1 MTSKKIRQSFVRFFE
16 ERKHTFV
23 PSSPVAPLDDP
34 TLLFTNAGMNQFKD
48 VFLGT
53 ATRDYRRAVNSQKCI
68 RAGGKHNDL
77 DDVGHDTYHHTFFEM
92 LGSWSF
98 GDYFKEDAI
107 RWAWEFLTEV
117 CEIPG
122 ERLHATYFGGD
133 EADGVD
139 PDDEARQL
147 WLDVT
152 GISEDRVHPFG
163 KKDNFWEMADV
174 GPCGPC
180 TEIHVDLTPDL
191 SGGPLVN
198 ADDARVFEVW
208 NLVFIQFNRSQEGL
222 SLLPAKHVDTG
233 MGFERLVTVLQG
245 KKSNYDTDVFT
256 PLLEAIRDVTGAAP
270 YGGRV
275 PVPGQKH
282 SDDEMRD
289 ISYRVVADHLRC
301 LSFAIADGALPD
313 NKDRGSVLR
322 RILRRGYR
330 YGYQYLGMREPFL
343 HRLVPTLAEQMS
355 GAFPEIGE
363 QASRVAEVIHEE
375 EESFARTLET
385 GLKLFHGAAEQAE
398 AQDGAGATIP
408 GDVAFKLH
416 DTYGF
421 PVDLTKIL
429 ADERGLGLD
438 EAAYEERMEEAKE
451 RARRAGKSAEHDLAA
466 ALVGE
471 AAAKNPVD
479 VFETL
484 ATDDT
489 PKFSAFELETEVV
502 GWFAPNGALHQD
514 DPPPAET
521 EAGLVLEQTCFYAE
535 QGGQVGDS
543 GRITTEDGAV
553 FEVLDTQRIQDA
565 VLHIGRV
572 LRGEIRPGA
581 VVRAEVDPERRRAI
595 MSNHT
600 ATHLLNHGLRDV
612 LGEHVMQKGSLV
624 DEEKTRFDFSHSGP
638 VTGDELARIEEHVG
652 RQIGEA
658 LPVQDDIVALDAAK
672 GVNSLRAVFGEKY
685 PDEVRVVSIG
695 PKVDELL
702 GEPQRNDWHG
712 FSIELCGGTHVAS
725 TDEIAHFVVTSEEG
739 VAKGVRRVVGIS
751 GDAAR
756 GAQETARQLHLRLDR
771 LEDAT
776 PDELATGLAAV
787 EGDLSGAVV
796 PVRERA
802 AVLAR
807 TSEMREAVR
816 KHEKAQAAEQGE
828 EVRDRATDLLDTAT
842 KVGDAHVIVGEVPQA
857 PPEKLREAIDWLR
870 QKTGSAAV
878 MLFAPAD
885 GKVTLLAGLT
895 QDLVDRGLDAKSI
908 LREAGKVVG
917 GGGGGRPDLAQGGG
931 KKPEKVGEAVETVR
945 EWLVGQLG

>member
-1 MTSKKIRQSFVRFFE
+1 M
-16 ERKHTFV
+16 
-23 PSSPVAPLDDP
+23 
-34 TLLFTNAGMNQFKD
+34 
-48 VFLGT
+48 
-53 ATRDYRRAVNSQKCI
+53 
-68 RAGGKHNDL
+68 
-77 DDVGHDTYHHTFFEM
+77 GHDTYHHTFFEM
-92 LGSWSF
+92 LGYWSF

-117 CEIPG
+117 CGIAA

-147 WLDVT
+147 WLDAT
-152 GISEDRVHPFG
+152 GIDESRVHPFG
-163 KKDNFWEMADV
+163 KKDNFWEMADI

-208 NLVFIQFNRSQEGL
+208 NLVFIQFNRSKEGL
-222 SLLPAKHVDTG
+222 TLLPAKHVDTG

-245 KKSNYDTDVFT
+245 KTSNYDTDVFT
-256 PLLEAIRDVTGAAP
+256 PLLEAIRGVTGAAS

-275 PVPGQKH
+275 PDPGQKH
-282 SDDEMRD
+282 SADEMRD
-289 ISYRVVADHLRC
+289 ISYRVVSDHLRC

-313 NKDRGSVLR
+313 NDGRGYVLR

-330 YGYQYLGMREPFL
+330 YGRQYLGADGPFL
-343 HRLVPTLAEQMS
+343 HRLVPALAEQMS
-355 GAFPEIGE
+355 DAFPEVGE
-363 QASRVAEVIHEE
+363 QAERVAEVLHEE

-385 GLKLFHGAAEQAE
+385 GLKLFHGAADEAE
-398 AQDGAGATIP
+398 TDQDEGATIS

-429 ADERGLGLD
+429 ADERGLTLD
-438 EAAYEERMEEAKE
+438 EAGYEERMAEAKE

-466 ALVGE
+466 ALAGE

-479 VFETL
+479 VFRTL
-484 ATDDT
+484 ATDDV
-489 PKFSAFELETEVV
+489 PKFSAFELKTDLV
-502 GWFAPNGALHQD
+502 GWFGEDGMLHRDQPLGTDATGAL
-514 DPPPAET
+514 
-521 EAGLVLEQTCFYAE
+521 VLQQTCFYAE

-543 GRITTEDGAV
+543 GRVTTADGSV

-565 VLHIGRV
+565 VLHVGRV
-572 LRGEIRPGA
+572 LRGEIRPGS

-595 MSNHT
+595 MANHT

-624 DEEKTRFDFSHSGP
+624 DDEKTRFDFSHSGP
-638 VTGDELARIEEHVG
+638 VTGDELATIESHVRRRIG
-652 RQIGEA
+652 DS
-658 LPVQDDIVALDAAK
+658 LPVQDGIVALDAAK

-695 PKVDELL
+695 PKVAELL

-725 TDEIAHFVVTSEEG
+725 TDEIAHFVLTSEEG

-756 GAQETARQLHLRLDR
+756 SAQETARQLHQRLDQ
-771 LEDAT
+771 LADLPPE
-776 PDELATGLAAV
+776 ELAAGLAAV

-796 PVRERA
+796 PTRERA
-802 AVLAR
+802 AILAR
-807 TSEMREAVR
+807 TSEMRESVR
-816 KHEKAQAAEQGE
+816 QHEKNQAAEQGE
-828 EVRDRATDLLDTAT
+828 EVKDRAAELLDAAT
-842 KVGDAHVIVGEVPQA
+842 KVGDAHIIVGEVPQA
-857 PPEKLREAIDWLR
+857 PPEKLREAVDWLR
-870 QKTGSAAV
+870 QKSGSAAV
-878 MLFAPAD
+878 MLFAPND

-895 QDLVDRGLDAKSI
+895 KDLVDRGLDAKSV

-945 EWLVGQLG
+945 EWLMDQLG